1 MLIPIIIAV
10 VVTLIVVMPV
20 TYFVTVSKLK
30 NDANSKI
37 GNADVKAREII
48 DDALKSPSRQRMN
61 LKKRLRNA
69 ELNFS
74 VMKSV
79 YFQKK
84 NLWIRDL
91 RQLSR
96 ERLHLLQKRQR

>member
-37 GNADVKAREII
+37 GNADVK
-48 DDALKSPSRQRMN
+48 S
-61 LKKRLRNA
+61 KRN
-69 ELNFS
+69 
-74 VMKSV
+74 
-79 YFQKK
+79 Y
-84 NLWIRDL
+84 
-91 RQLSR
+91 
-96 ERLHLLQKRQR
+96 

>member
-37 GNADVKAREII
+37 GNADVKARE
-48 DDALKSPSRQRMN
+48 
-61 LKKRLRNA
+61 RNA